1 MCTWA
6 VGDYCLKHRDR
17 DLTPCR
23 DFRGI
28 GAKPKEK
35 TGYIE
40 YLDDTIPEPRKAEDE
55 EERQKMNEKE
65 ITIQGKTYPSIKA
78 AASAYGLTSSAIIAR
93 RKADWTDEDYERGHR
108 NTTPSGAIPT
118 TINGIEYPS
127 RAEAARAYQ
136 ISPMGLRHRL
146 DAGWT
151 DEDFRRGGRGRK

>member
-1 MCTWA
+1 MS
-6 VGDYCLKHRDR
+6 
-17 DLTPCR
+17 
-23 DFRGI
+23 
-28 GAKPKEK
+28 
-35 TGYIE
+35 
-40 YLDDTIPEPRKAEDE
+40 
-55 EERQKMNEKE
+55 EKE

-93 RKADWTDEDYERGHR
+93 RKASWTDEDYERGHR
-108 NTTPSGAIPT
+108 DTTPSGAIPT

-151 DEDFRRGGRGRK
+151 DKDFRRGRKGRKGE